1 MNQFTSSTQKKER
14 KGYSILHLGADDS
27 GQISVRKDETA
38 ILLAIK
44 GQITYYWRSKVN
56 LIEEGSGLMVTQSG
70 IPKIFSLESNFE
82 GILFTLEQTFVQKV
96 LSLIRF
102 QPSQDKNLV
111 SLSQLI
117 IPRSESITTYLAT
130 LKLYAALADID
141 KEEPILESKLIE
153 LFWLLNNSKAKH
165 AFDEFIYPFQLPS
178 RTFLDTVLEKHFREN
193 LSLNQLAT
201 IAGFSISTFK
211 RKFEE
216 TYHSSPG
223 KWIQNR
229 RLMEARYL
237 LEVTNKTISEIC
249 YEVGFENPS
258 HFIQAFKQKFGNTPK
273 RMQHSKK
280 AA

>member
-27 GQISVRKDETA
+27 GQISVRKDEIA

-102 QPSQDKNLV
+102 QPGQDKNLI

-165 AFDEFIYPFQLPS
+165 EFDEFIYPFQLPS

-216 TYHSSPG
+216 TYHCSPG

-258 HFIQAFKQKFGNTPK
+258 HFIQAFKQKFGSTPK